1 MHIDQRVGQSI
12 GWPGDDYL
20 LPPLWSRNF
29 GQISQ
34 QGIFMWFT
42 EELVQRPKMLFPTV
56 FLRDGIWLGE
66 KNEMS
71 ITGSLGGVWRAAAVY
86 AVQRMVERPQNDT
99 RMVEHLGFIEIRIK
113 CLKITYIYDS
123 DILQWS
129 ACTYWI
135 RIIIEKT
142 IRWVRNSAPVIT
154 R

>member
-1 MHIDQRVGQSI
+1 MCIRDRCYTTMHIDQRVGQSI

-99 RMVEHLGFIEIRIK
+99 RMDGGTFGSIQIDIK
-113 CLKITYIYDS
+113 SLND
-123 DILQWS
+123 
-129 ACTYWI
+129 ACTRSLCLRQQLWHGNI
-135 RIIIEKT
+135 QSPCT
-142 IRWVRNSAPVIT
+142 
-154 R
+154 